1 MYRIIIDCKSYDLQS
16 YILSNTSINTKANTS
31 DVNSSISS
39 LNSQI
44 STISRWYNL
53 SNNKWYKIAK
63 SDNTNISWN
72 MGHMVVAYKEN
83 IIGLSYGHQPNN
95 AFVDRASIGA
105 IAGTNDKTFGLLV
118 SGNIIY
124 LCVLGYYTPHT
135 LVTMISN
142 YSEQS
147 SALMQFID
155 AEEVPGLTYDS
166 LSYHP

>member
-1 MYRIIIDCKSYDLQS
+1 MD
-16 YILSNTSINTKANTS
+16 NTSINTKANTS
-31 DVNSSISS
+31 DVNSFISS
-39 LNSQI
+39 INSQI

-72 MGHMVVAYKEN
+72 MGHMYVAYKDN

-95 AFVDRASIGA
+95 GFVDRASIGA
-105 IAGTNDKTFGLLV
+105 FVGTNDKTFGLLV

-124 LCVLGYYTPHT
+124 LCVLGNYTPHT

-155 AEEVPGLTYDS
+155 AEEVPGLSYDS